1 MSPSQKPKFPPN
13 YAHSHGNPKPD
24 ITVDVVHI
32 TTSDTNS
39 ESEYDRKVKLFF
51 QNRKSPPPLITN
63 MQVLFVDI
71 AWICLGYALDIQSL
85 FIMFKG
91 TSETHQDSMDN
102 IQIRHAYMKQF
113 S

>member
-1 MSPSQKPKFPPN
+1 MGSIWPYNLNLKLIYALLQTAPLAPTKRHKHKRHKHRQTSDRHHNIHYDKNNMSPSQKPKFPPN

-51 QNRKSPPPLITN
+51 QNK
-63 MQVLFVDI
+63 
-71 AWICLGYALDIQSL
+71 
-85 FIMFKG
+85 
-91 TSETHQDSMDN
+91 
-102 IQIRHAYMKQF
+102 
-113 S
+113 